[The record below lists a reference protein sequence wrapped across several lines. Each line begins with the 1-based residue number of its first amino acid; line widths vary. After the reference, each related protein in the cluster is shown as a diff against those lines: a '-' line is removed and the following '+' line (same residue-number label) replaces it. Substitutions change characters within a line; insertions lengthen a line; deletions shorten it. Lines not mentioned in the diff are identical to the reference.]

1 MKEILIRRDQENF
14 NKSVSYQ
21 VVFDDGQKFS
31 LENGETKR
39 ALVRTTPTSVYAKL
53 NWHRSKKITIDGS
66 TSELILK
73 AEKFKSWFAPRI
85 LAFIILI
92 TLVPRFIWEDEP
104 FVKPVTIIGLSIMLG
119 WTIYAFIIKSNDWIL
134 IEKK

>member
-1 MKEILIRRDQENF
+1 MKKILIRRAKENF
-14 NKSVSYQ
+14 NKSISYQ
-21 VVFDDGQKFS
+21 VVFDDGQKLF
-31 LENGETKR
+31 LENGETKT
-39 ALVRTTPTSVYAKL
+39 ALVNITPQMVYARL
-53 NWHRSKKITIDGS
+53 NWYRSRKITIDES

-73 AEKFKSWFAPRI
+73 AEKIKSWFAPRI
-85 LAFIILI
+85 FAFIILI
-92 TLVPRFIWEDEP
+92 TLVPRLIWEDEP